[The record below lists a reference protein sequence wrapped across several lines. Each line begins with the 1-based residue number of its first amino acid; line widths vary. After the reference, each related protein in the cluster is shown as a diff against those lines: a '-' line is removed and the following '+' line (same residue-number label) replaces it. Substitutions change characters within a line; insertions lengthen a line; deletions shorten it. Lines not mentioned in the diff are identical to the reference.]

1 MARKSSENTT
11 VCTNRKASFK
21 FELLERVQCGIALQG
36 SEVKSLRAKAVSLD
50 EAYAHVLNG
59 ELWLVKSHIAPY
71 AEASAMNHE
80 PLRRRKL
87 LLRARELRKLE
98 PKVQQKGFTLVP
110 TRIYFNERG
119 LAKVEIAIARGKAQ
133 YDKRES
139 IKKREANRDIA
150 RSLRRGH

>member
-1 MARKSSENTT
+1 MARKPGQPTT

-21 FELLERVQCGIALQG
+21 FELLERLECGIALEG
-36 SEVKSLRAKAVSLD
+36 SEVKSLRAKGVSLD
-50 EAYAHVLNG
+50 EAYAHFLG
-59 ELWLVKSHIAPY
+59 SELWLVKAHIAPY

-87 LLRARELRKLE
+87 LLRASELRKLE
-98 PKVQQKGFTLVP
+98 PKVRQKGFTLVP

-119 LAKVEIAIARGKAQ
+119 IAKVEIAIARGKAQ

-139 IKKREANRDIA
+139 IKKREAHRDIA
-150 RSLRRGH
+150 RSLRRTR